1 MTVRNINSTLKTYL
15 SENKP
20 YILAHLVKFE
30 RPTISDAFSG
40 SIAEKTTDYVY
51 LTDAGRDIQFDDG
64 SFSKQQQYQK
74 DKDDFQGVAVTT
86 ASPNGPQLYRANKL
100 TSVGTI
106 NEGIEAKAS
115 NLNIKIDAGALNLDL
130 YVSATFSG
138 DNISTNI
145 DLSEYGIKEGDKIR
159 VTKDNAS
166 SDYIINRFTLN
177 SPAGTTPFKIHATR
191 VSGAALSGTNAHLRI
206 QVVSEDISTLVLG
219 SNNVSYTNYINRRV
233 FVYRVYI
240 DPETNA
246 IVGGEPGFYSGTYNS
261 KGAVLLFKGIIS
273 SANMG
278 DAPGGKREINW
289 TLTSH
294 WGDFIQVRN
303 RITSD
308 AEHRALTI
316 DGLPDRDVILKQTY
330 ASDLGFE
337 HAETSLNLM
346 ATYDRMVTK
355 HKLKKKKKNLGL
367 SKKYTLEEYEEP
379 VATDIDLKLNLQ
391 AKALPVVYGVQKV
404 ESIPVFFDNQ
414 KSKTDHVYA
423 AFAICE
429 GSIGGIYDVILDNK
443 TTICTDAADKQSRNT
458 QNDNNSI
465 DVLCQGR
472 ADLGNVL
479 EGVNSSV
486 GTPKF
491 VSNVY
496 DYEGYLSSERDGIVS
511 VENTPY
517 YEQNTQNLS
526 AGSVGV
532 KGILHEKSF
541 AFRDPIDST
550 FIFHSGIT
558 NQRANNL
565 LVEKAAKQ
573 LFKIQND
580 FYEGQPHKYW
590 TPNHRLLDTAY
601 CVGEFIVGDGEIELP
616 EMTFIVKGR
625 DVECYNYDDSYMHN
639 PSSTY
644 TSQISNVGQFKAGD
658 TVTITGTGISSYSTV
673 IIDKFFFYDT
683 EGTLQWRFRYEIEP
697 SNPTYDIIMTKGS
710 YSWNMLVSDGLVA
723 TGTVPQSLAGSIT
736 GFSGSGDN
744 FTITCNPTTS
754 AQVAFDTAITQT
766 VSVNGQSEKLAKIS
780 LVYYGA
786 THTSFGYSA
795 LSFES
800 STSNT
805 ISGLKGL
812 TLNSADITTSTY
824 NIVWVRNAALVEL
837 VDSGGSVF
845 KPSDNRLEGHTV
857 IMTHFDTNGKPY
869 VQERV
874 ITRWVDDG
882 GNSTNAG
889 MIFVDE
895 PWDLEYQPIAGS
907 TYLLQ
912 IRTPK
917 DKRVSLNPAMQLL
930 DYMKSERYG
939 KGLESNEVDVE
950 SFKAAARQCDTRSDV
965 TVLVPSSAVAQF
977 IPEPGAKY
985 KLENTSNL
993 QFRGTVKTVVEK
1005 TISGTDYLSIT
1016 FEDCIGKLLTKFTG
1030 AQYAVAGDLFWRND
1044 GSVITLKKATTNGDL
1059 QTIIQYNA
1067 LTTAVTSDHILQKI
1081 SGTGAAAL
1089 VLDAGTAGYS
1099 ADGNPIVKSID
1110 SAGGCTAS
1118 GYSLYDSDNV
1128 KYWKLA
1134 GWDSPAQRNVT
1145 RHQFNQVI
1153 DTANNV
1159 FSNVNNML
1167 RQFNGVLRYSNGK
1180 YQLQVKSSAGTLDA
1194 VEKIKEEDIIGK
1206 IALSDKGSKKTYN
1219 SISANIIDPS
1229 QNFENRSVSFFN
1241 SDYIKQDN
1249 NVPKK
1254 GTFDTPSITN
1264 YYNARVNIKQFL
1276 DESRNGLEIQFK
1288 VRPSGVL
1295 LQAGE
1300 IISLEYPNF
1309 TWNYEKLWRI
1319 TNLNFNADGTVS
1331 ITAIEHEDSAYLVQ
1345 AEDRVPQFKVETGS
1359 TVALPGIPDAPYGLS
1374 ATQNASGGIE
1384 LNWVHTIGFNPST
1397 FDTEVFRNTIN
1408 ARQGTMTTNAAGN
1421 NATSMTFASLSGTD
1435 PVAVGMTVEG
1445 IDTELATSAGNFVAG
1460 EVYKITTLGNTP
1472 WHTITGIGV
1481 LNDYSLGD
1489 IVIPVAGQTGA
1500 GTTGALQRVSR
1511 EVKVTAV
1518 DIANNTITLNHPAN
1532 WSNGTT
1538 ITFKAQK
1545 IVTVDSES
1553 SYIDPI
1559 IGDQD
1564 GDVTRYYWI
1573 RYRIKKPVQNVA
1585 GAVNKVMFSNFFPTT
1600 ITGGVLG
1607 IGKLIDV
1614 EQVRDFSL
1622 TFGNPREFVYS
1633 TAGNSIESGFAAN
1646 CQITVSGINTSGT
1659 VTYRYRTLN
1668 KTGTQIA
1675 DSGSVGTNVFTYTAP
1690 TGANQAA
1697 GFDLLPQSVEITM
1710 TDTVGSDVFTK
1721 TAVVDFTATRII
1733 LDGNAGLDSMKV
1745 VLSNPIHQ
1753 FPVSLAGAITRTGSG
1768 STFQVFEG
1776 GTALV
1781 HKVAG
1786 SVGNGEY
1793 SVSLTS
1799 SACTPGNLTGQS
1811 TTTTTIGQ
1819 HGLLNNTIIDGT
1831 VVITISGKRL
1841 DGTSFSETAT
1851 QVLSVKDLASTV
1863 IVTVNDQSIEYNNL
1877 GLSPNPASVSI
1888 SVDTFGII
1896 TPFIDIVATDSAS
1909 TPSVTTIVTNQAV
1922 SNNTY
1927 TDTFTVPINLSSTPI
1942 SIEVTAKA
1950 SSGGATIA
1958 KDKATVFGVK
1968 NGITTAI
1975 VYAYKRAASAPS
1987 DNPGACTVSLTTGK
2001 ITTGSL
2007 ANSWEKTPPSGTDP
2021 MYVVT
2026 ATAAGG
2032 GLTDAVAAAEWTSPE
2047 KFVEDGDDGT
2057 PGLNVATALIY
2068 QRTTTSSAPSTGTN
2082 SGKPSGNS
2090 TFTFSSGST
2099 SFSTANGWSAT
2110 IPVGTNGRYLWILR
2124 ATASSTSA
2132 TDTIADSEWGAI
2144 ELLAHDPYD
2153 DLTVSLSNPI
2163 HAVPRDF
2170 EGDLDFSNS
2179 DTDIQIFEGTTAL
2192 TPVAVGTAGNGQYSV
2207 TVAYTNVA
2215 QGGGNSASGTT
2226 YTSPNINAMTGET
2239 GSRTF
2244 TFTGKRADGSAFT
2257 LVKVQNFA
2265 QTHSARSIVSLP
2277 SKTSIKFPSTG
2288 NLPVA
2293 QTVNVAHALKGFE
2306 IAASKWK
2313 VISQIGT
2320 STTATATTSI
2330 TTNPN
2335 INQVITLPT
2344 SFSDYPY
2351 EINTGVYPFA
2361 DQSPFTQTDRL
2372 ASDRVIINA
2381 IRNVEDGAD
2390 GTSVILSNDT
2400 HTIPLSPDFTP
2411 DFTNSGTKIEVF
2423 EGAIPLVF
2431 TTGTL
2436 TAGTF
2441 AVSATGSGGIAP
2453 GAISLGSG
2461 TVNVFNTGN
2470 LITQNI
2476 AEGFNLVDIDGDG
2489 TIEAWAESFSSMSV
2503 TADAAAP
2510 PALVAG
2516 GSNAEEIIS
2525 GSSTG
2530 THVLRA
2536 YESSGGGVYTVQ
2548 AGVDYRFSCYFK
2560 KSSTNPSNYAII
2572 QMGQYQSIKTVVVNI
2587 NNGTIHSQSSGASAT
2602 ISNAGNGWY
2611 RVSLKRSFTSPAI
2624 DYGSTYAPFVSVG
2637 VGSST
2642 GNSYFSSSGDYGKRI
2657 LAWGARLEQA
2667 STAGAYFNAVAAS
2680 ANIADHSG
2688 TLTSDTPE
2696 VDYSITSMG
2705 LGGDINGNIIRSQTF
2720 SVVNPAA
2727 TVQVNSS
2734 AYSVDFD
2741 SAGNN
2746 PSPANLTYTPTVF
2759 GIGSDKHYKWTI
2771 NSGGSSA
2778 VSYTTHGTPAKTDS
2792 TMTFASFPKVV
2803 TCEVY
2808 RGTTQ
2813 GSGDLLASDSFS
2825 VIGVKPGATVNI
2837 TASMGSHIFD
2847 ADNTGLVSINDYSNT
2862 FSVVIDDV
2870 TFSYDGSSPYS
2881 ANSYRFGSIA
2891 NTDAN
2896 VYASLINTNG
2906 TLTVAGNSNLFTAQT
2921 SNTSDQIQVP
2931 IINNASGIT
2940 IGVYI
2945 ISLVKRIG
2953 NRIIEPISSTLATNG
2968 TNTTF
2973 MASWRGETTLTNAQ
2987 AVTAAGLAISG
2998 SSNSELRPGDTL
3010 ILDYS
3015 LGGSTR
3021 IYKGSPRTGSS
3032 GTLATEWSSPVV
3044 ETVPGSMVVNGTL
3057 SAAALATNTT
3067 LTNTLNVN
3075 NRITVGQSSGTN
3087 SATAINSFG
3096 KSQFSSTAAGFF
3108 LGRDGTSY
3116 SFNVGDA
3123 TNFLKFD
3130 GQTGAVAI
3138 SSTTGDFTLKSGTSG
3153 ARLEIINNVIT
3164 IRDTSGNIRVKIG
3177 AL

>member
-1 MTVRNINSTLKTYL
+1 MTVRSINPTLKTFL
-15 SENKP
+15 ADNKP
-20 YILAHLVKFE
+20 YIIAHLVKFE
-30 RPTISDAFSG
+30 RPAVGTAVSG
-40 SIAEKTTDYVY
+40 AIAEKSTDYVY

-74 DKDDFQGVAVTT
+74 DKDDFQGVSVTT
-86 ASPNGPQLYRANKL
+86 ATPNGLQTYRANKL

-115 NLNIKIDAGALNLDL
+115 NLGLKIDASALDLDL
-130 YVSATFSG
+130 YATATFSG
-138 DNISTNI
+138 SEISLNVDI
-145 DLSEYGIKEGDKIR
+145 SEYGIKEGDKIR
-159 VTKDNAS
+159 VTSQNIAR
-166 SDYIINRFTLN
+166 DYIVNRFTLN
-177 SPAGTTPFKIHATR
+177 TPAGTTPFKVHSTR
-191 VSGAALSGTNAHLRI
+191 VSGNAQTGTNAHVRI

-219 SNNVSYTNYINRRV
+219 SQNVSYTNYINRRV

-246 IVGGEPGFYSGTYNS
+246 IVGGEPGFYSGTYDR
-261 KGAVLLFKGIIS
+261 KGAVLLFKGIIT
-273 SANMG
+273 SASMSDDPAN
-278 DAPGGKREINW
+278 KREINW

-294 WGDFIQVRN
+294 WGDFVQVQN
-303 RITSD
+303 RVTSD
-308 AEHRALTI
+308 EEHRALNV

-337 HAETSLNLM
+337 HSETSLNLM

-367 SKKYTLEEYEEP
+367 STKYTLEEYEEAVP
-379 VATDIDLKLNLQ
+379 TDIDLKLNLQ
-391 AKALPVVYGVQKV
+391 AKSLPVVYGVQRV
-404 ESIPVFFDNQ
+404 ESVPVFFDNQ

-429 GSIGGIYDVILDNK
+429 GSIGGIYDIILDNK
-443 TTICTDAADKQSRNT
+443 TTICTDASDAAARGSQNGNNT
-458 QNDNNSI
+458 V
-465 DVLCQGR
+465 DVLCKGR
-472 ADLGNVL
+472 ADIGNVL
-479 EGVNSSV
+479 SGVNSSV

-496 DYEGYLSSERDGIVS
+496 DYEGYLSNEQSGIVS

-517 YEQNTQNLS
+517 YEQNTKNLD
-526 AGSVGV
+526 AGGVGAT
-532 KGILHEKSF
+532 GILHERSH
-541 AFRDPIDST
+541 AFRDPIDCT
-550 FIFHSGIT
+550 LTFHSGLT
-558 NQRANNL
+558 NQRADNL

-616 EMTFIVKGR
+616 EITFLVKGR

-639 PSSTY
+639 PASTY
-644 TSQISNVGQFKAGD
+644 SSQISNIGQFSAGD
-658 TVTITGTGISSYSTV
+658 TVTITGTGITSYSTV
-673 IIDKFFFYDT
+673 IIDKFFFYDV
-683 EGTLQWRFRYEIEP
+683 EGVQQWRFRFETP
-697 SNPTYDIIMTKGS
+697 PTNPTYDIIMTKGS

-723 TGTVPQSLAGSIT
+723 TGTIPQSLAGSIT
-736 GFSGSGDN
+736 GFTGSGDT
-744 FTITCNPTTS
+744 FTITCSPTTA
-754 AQVAFDTAITQT
+754 AQTGFDTAITET
-766 VSVNGQSEKLAKIS
+766 VTVNSQSEKLAKIS
-780 LVYYGA
+780 LVYYGGA
-786 THTSFGYSA
+786 TTSFGYSA
-795 LSFES
+795 LSFDS

-805 ISGLKGL
+805 ISGIKGL
-812 TLNSADITTSTY
+812 TLDSANITTSTY
-824 NIVWVRNAALVEL
+824 NTVWVRNGAVVDL
-837 VDSGGSVF
+837 VDSAGNSLR
-845 KPSDNRLEGHTV
+845 PTDNSLEGHT
-857 IMTHFDTNGKPY
+857 IILTHFDSVTGKPY

-874 ITRWVDDG
+874 ITRWVADG
-882 GNSTNAG
+882 GATPTAG
-889 MIFVDE
+889 MVFVDE
-895 PWDLEYQPIAGS
+895 PWDLEYQPISGAA
-907 TYLLQ
+907 YLLQ

-930 DYMKSERYG
+930 DYMRSKRYG
-939 KGLESNEVDVE
+939 KGLDADEVDIE
-950 SFKAAARQCDTRSDV
+950 AFKAAARQCDTRSDI
-965 TVLVPSSAVAQF
+965 TVLTPSTGVTKPVA
-977 IPEPGAKY
+977 GAKY
-985 KLENTSNL
+985 KLENNSNL
-993 QFRGTVKTVVEK
+993 QFRGTVKTVQTK
-1005 TISGTDYLSIT
+1005 TISTTSYYVIT
-1016 FEDCIGKLLTKFTG
+1016 FEDCIGKLVNKFTG
-1030 AQYAVAGDLFWRND
+1030 AQYAYAGELLWRNT
-1044 GSVITLKKATTNGDL
+1044 GSAISLKKAASDGDV
-1059 QTIIQYNA
+1059 QTDAQWNA
-1067 LTTAVTSDHILQKI
+1067 LGGATAGDRTLQKI
-1081 SGTGAAAL
+1081 SGTGNATL

-1099 ADGNPIVKSID
+1099 SDGNPLIKGID
-1110 SAGGCTAS
+1110 TSGGCTAS

-1180 YQLQVKSSAGTLDA
+1180 YQLQVKSSAGTLDSL
-1194 VEKIKEEDIIGK
+1194 EKIQEQDIIGPVK
-1206 IALSDKGSKKTYN
+1206 ISDKGSKKTYN
-1219 SISANIIDPS
+1219 SITASIIDPS
-1229 QNFENRSVSFFN
+1229 QNFEARSVSFFN
-1241 SDYIKQDN
+1241 SNYIKQDN

-1254 GTFDTPSITN
+1254 GNFDTPSITN

-1288 VRPSGVL
+1288 LRPTGIL

-1309 TWNYEKLWRI
+1309 TWNYEKLWRVI
-1319 TNLNFNADGTVS
+1319 NLNFNADGTVS
-1331 ITAIEHEDSAYLVQ
+1331 VTAVEHQDSAYIVE
-1345 AEDRVPQFKVETGS
+1345 ADDRVPQFIAETGS
-1359 TVALPGIPDAPYGLS
+1359 TVALPGVPDSPYGLA

-1384 LNWVHTIGFNPST
+1384 LSWVHTTGFNPFT
-1397 FDTEVFRNTIN
+1397 FDTEVFRNSIN
-1408 ARQGTMTTNAAGN
+1408 ARQGTLTVNSAGN
-1421 NATSMTFASLSGTD
+1421 NTTTMNFASVTSTS

-1445 IDTELATSAGNFVAG
+1445 IDTQIATTAGNFLST
-1460 EVYKITTLGNTP
+1460 EVYRITSLGDTP

-1481 LNDYSLGD
+1481 LSDYSLGD
-1489 IVIPVAGQTGA
+1489 IVAPLSGQTGA
-1500 GTTGALQRVSR
+1500 GTTGTLQRVNR

-1518 DIANNTITLNHPAN
+1518 DTQNNTVTLNNPAS

-1538 ITFKAQK
+1538 ITFKASK
-1545 IVTVDSES
+1545 IATVDSET

-1564 GDVTRYYWI
+1564 GDVSRYYWI
-1573 RYRIKKPVQNVA
+1573 RYRIKKPVQNVV
-1585 GAVNKVMFSNFFPTT
+1585 GAANKVIFSNFFPTT
-1600 ITGGVLG
+1600 VTGGVLG

-1614 EQVRDFSL
+1614 EQVRDFNL
-1622 TFGNPREFVYS
+1622 TFGNPREFVYN
-1633 TAGNSIESGFAAN
+1633 TTGNGIESGFATN
-1646 CQITVSGINTSGT
+1646 CVITVSGINTSGT
-1659 VTYRYRTLN
+1659 VTYRYRTLDKN
-1668 KTGTQIA
+1668 GNQIA
-1675 DSGSVGTNVFTYTAP
+1675 DSGSVGTNTFTYTAP

-1710 TDTVGSDVFTK
+1710 TDTVGNDTFTK
-1721 TAVVDFTATRII
+1721 TEDVDFTATRII
-1733 LDGNAGLDSMKV
+1733 LDGNAGLDSMRV
-1745 VLSNPIHQ
+1745 SLSNPIHQ
-1753 FPVSLAGAITRTGSG
+1753 FPVAIDGTITITGSG
-1768 STFQVFEG
+1768 TTFQVFEG
-1776 GTALV
+1776 GTALE
-1781 HKVAG
+1781 HKTAG
-1786 SVGNGEY
+1786 SVGDGQY
-1793 SVSLTS
+1793 SVTLTS
-1799 SACTPGNLTGQS
+1799 SVCAPGSLGGQN
-1811 TTTTTIGQ
+1811 TTTATIGN
-1819 HGLLNNTIIDGT
+1819 HSLLNNTITDG
-1831 VVITISGKRL
+1831 VVTITISGKRL
-1841 DGTSFSETAT
+1841 DGTSFGEVIT
-1851 QVLSVKDLASTV
+1851 QVLSVKDRAST
-1863 IVTVNDQSIEYNNL
+1863 
-1877 GLSPNPASVSI
+1877 VSI
-1888 SVDTFGII
+1888 SVDDQSVEYDNQGLNPSPSSVSITIDTFGIT
-1896 TPFIDIVATDSAS
+1896 TPFIDVVAVDSAS
-1909 TPSVTTIVTNQAV
+1909 SPNTTNILTNQAV
-1922 SNNTY
+1922 SNNTHS
-1927 TDTFTVPINLSSTPI
+1927 TTFTVPANLADTPI
-1942 SIEVTAKA
+1942 SIEVSAKT
-1950 SSGGATIA
+1950 SSGGVVVA
-1958 KDKATVFGVK
+1958 KDKTTVFGIK
-1968 NGITTAI
+1968 NGITSAI
-1975 VYAYKRAASAPS
+1975 VYAYKRASSAPN

-2007 ANSWEKTPPSGTDP
+2007 ANSWEKTPPSGTNP

-2032 GLTDAVAAAEWTSPE
+2032 GLTDTVNANEWTSPE
-2047 KFVEDGDDGT
+2047 KFVEDGDN
-2057 PGLNVATALIY
+2057 GLNVATALIY
-2068 QRTTTSSAPSTGTN
+2068 QRTSTSTAPSAGTN
-2082 SGKPSGNS
+2082 SGKPSGDS

-2099 SFSTANGWSAT
+2099 SFSTSNGWSDT

-2132 TDTIADSEWGAI
+2132 TDTIADSEWGDI

-2192 TPVAVGTAGNGQYSV
+2192 TPVAAPAGSGEYSV
-2207 TVAYTNVA
+2207 TVAYTNVQ
-2215 QGGGNSASGTT
+2215 QGGGNTISGTI
-2226 YTSPNINAMTGET
+2226 YTSPTINAMTGET

-2277 SKTSIKFPSTG
+2277 NKRSITFPSTG
-2288 NLPVA
+2288 SLPVA
-2293 QTVNVAHALKGFE
+2293 QTVNVAHTLKGFE

-2313 VISQIGT
+2313 VISQIGSSSSAT
-2320 STTATATTSI
+2320 SVTSV

-2335 INQVITLPT
+2335 INHVITLPT

-2361 DQSPFTQTDRL
+2361 DQSPYVQTDRL

-2381 IRNVEDGAD
+2381 IRDVEDGAD

-2441 AVSATGSGGIAP
+2441 AVSATGSGGITP
-2453 GAISLGSG
+2453 GSISLGSD

-2476 AEGFNLVDIDGDG
+2476 AEGFNLVDINGDG
-2489 TIEAWAESFSSMSV
+2489 TIEAWAEAFSSMSV
-2503 TADAAAP
+2503 TADAEAP

-2516 GSNAEEIIS
+2516 GSNAEEIIA
-2525 GSSTG
+2525 GTQTG

-2536 YESSGGGVYTVQ
+2536 YESSNGGVYTLQ

-2572 QMGQYQSIKTVVVNI
+2572 QMSQYQSSTTVVANI

-2602 ISNAGNGWY
+2602 ISNEGNGWY
-2611 RVSLKRSFTSPAI
+2611 RVSIKKSFGSSAI
-2624 DYGSTYAPFVSVG
+2624 NYGGSYAPFVSVG

-2642 GNSYFSSSGDYGKRI
+2642 GNSYFNSSGDYGKRV
-2657 LAWGARLEQA
+2657 LVWGARLEQA
-2667 STAGAYFNAVAAS
+2667 STTGDYFNAVATS
-2680 ANIADHSG
+2680 ADIDDHSG

-2696 VDYSITSMG
+2696 VEYSITSMG
-2705 LGGDINGNIIRSQTF
+2705 LGGAINASIIRSQTF

-2746 PSPANLTYTPTVF
+2746 PSPASLTYTPTTS
-2759 GIGSDKHYKWTI
+2759 GIDSNKHYKWTI
-2771 NSGGSSA
+2771 NSGGTSA
-2778 VSYTTHGTPAKTDS
+2778 VSYTTHASPVKTDS
-2792 TMTFASFPKVV
+2792 TMAFTDFPKVV
-2803 TCEVY
+2803 TCEVMS
-2808 RGTTQ
+2808 GTSQ
-2813 GSGDLLASDSFS
+2813 GSGNLIASDSFS
-2825 VIGVKPGATVNI
+2825 VIGVKPGSTVNI
-2837 TASMGSHIFD
+2837 TASMGSHVFE
-2847 ADNTGLVSINDYSNT
+2847 ADDTGLVSINDFSNT

-2870 TFSYDGSSPYS
+2870 TFSYDDTVTYYN
-2881 ANSYRFGSIA
+2881 NSYRFGTIA

-2896 VYASLINTNG
+2896 VYASLVNTNG
-2906 TLTVAGNSNLFTAQT
+2906 VLTVDPNSSLLTAQT

-2953 NRIIEPISSTLATNG
+2953 NRSIEPISSTLATSG

-2973 MASWRGETTLTNAQ
+2973 MASWRGETTLTNSQ
-2987 AVTAAGLAISG
+2987 AVSAAGLAISG

-3021 IYKGSPRTGSS
+3021 IYKGSPRTGSA

-3044 ETVPGSMVVNGTL
+3044 ETVPGSMVVDGTL

-3153 ARLEIINNVIT
+3153 ARLEIVNNVIT

>member
-15 SENKP
+15 AENKP

-30 RPTISDAFSG
+30 RPTISDSFSG

-115 NLNIKIDAGALNLDL
+115 NLSLKIDAGALNLDT

-145 DLSEYGIKEGDKIR
+145 DLSDYGIKEGDKIR
-159 VTKDNAS
+159 VTKNNISA
-166 SDYIINRFTLN
+166 DYIINRFTLN
-177 SPAGTTPFKIHATR
+177 SPAGTTPFKMNATR
-191 VSGAALSGTNAHLRI
+191 VSGSALSGTNAHLRI

-219 SNNVSYTNYINRRV
+219 SSNVSYTNYINRRV

-240 DPETNA
+240 DPETNT
-246 IVGGEPGFYSGTYNS
+246 IVGGEPAFYSGTYDS

-273 SANMG
+273 SASMG
-278 DAPGGKREINW
+278 DTPGSKREINW

-294 WGDFIQVRN
+294 WGDFIQVKN

-308 AEHRALTI
+308 AEHRALTV

-337 HAETSLNLM
+337 HSETSLNLM
-346 ATYDRMVTK
+346 ATYDQMVTK

-367 SKKYTLEEYEEP
+367 STKYTLEEYEEAVP
-379 VATDIDLKLNLQ
+379 TDIDLKLNLH

-404 ESIPVFFDNQ
+404 ESVPVFFDNQ

-429 GSIGGIYDVILDNK
+429 GSIGGIYDVILDSK
-443 TTICTDAADKQSRNT
+443 TTICTDAADQASRGT
-458 QNDNNSI
+458 QNANNSV

-479 EGVNSSV
+479 EGINSSV

-496 DYEGYLSSERDGIVS
+496 DYEGYLSSERDGIVA

-517 YEQNTQNLS
+517 YEQNTQNLN
-526 AGSVGV
+526 AGSIGV
-532 KGILHEKSF
+532 KGILHEKTF

-550 FIFHSGIT
+550 FIFHSGLS

-616 EMTFIVKGR
+616 EMTFLVKGR
-625 DVECYNYDDSYMHN
+625 DVECYNYDNSYMHN
-639 PSSTY
+639 PASTY
-644 TSQISNVGQFKAGD
+644 SSQIGNIGQFNAGD

-723 TGTVPQSLAGSIT
+723 TGTVPQTLAGGIT
-736 GFSGSGDN
+736 GFSGSGAG
-744 FTITCNPTTS
+744 FTITCNQTTA

-766 VSVNGQSEKLAKIS
+766 VAVNGQSEKLAKIS

-812 TLNSADITTSTY
+812 TLDSNDITTSTY
-824 NIVWVRNAALVEL
+824 NTVWVRNAAIVQL
-837 VDSGGSVF
+837 VDAGGSVL

-882 GNSTNAG
+882 GATTNAG

-939 KGLESNEVDVE
+939 KGLASNEVDVE
-950 SFKAAARQCDTRSDV
+950 SFKSAARQCDSRSDV
-965 TVLVPSSAVAQF
+965 TVLTPSAGTT
-977 IPEPGAKY
+977 IPAPGAKY
-985 KLENTSNL
+985 KLENNSNL

-1005 TISGTDYLSIT
+1005 TISSTAYFVIT

-1044 GSVITLKKATTNGDL
+1044 GSVITLKKATINGDL
-1059 QTIIQYNA
+1059 QTTIQYNA
-1067 LTTAVTSDHILQKI
+1067 LTTAATADFTLQKI
-1081 SGTGAAAL
+1081 SGTGAGAL
-1089 VLDAGTAGYS
+1089 VMNTGTAGYS
-1099 ADGNPIVKSID
+1099 ADGNPIIKSID

-1134 GWDSPAQRNVT
+1134 GWESPAQRNVT

-1194 VEKIKEEDIIGK
+1194 LEKIKEEDIIGK
-1206 IALSDKGSKKTYN
+1206 ISLSDKGSKKTYN

-1241 SDYIKQDN
+1241 SDYIKEDN
-1249 NVPKK
+1249 NIPKK

-1309 TWNYEKLWRI
+1309 SWNYEKLWRI

-1331 ITAIEHEDSAYLVQ
+1331 VTAIEHEDSVYLVQ
-1345 AEDRVPQFKVETGS
+1345 AEDRVPQFKIETGS

-1384 LNWVHTIGFNPST
+1384 LNWVHTTGFNPST

-1421 NATSMTFASLSGTD
+1421 NATSMTFASVSGTD

-1445 IDTELATSAGNFVAG
+1445 VDTELATSAGSFLAG

-1489 IVIPVAGQTGA
+1489 VVIPVTGQTGA

-1518 DIANNTITLNHPAN
+1518 DIANNTITLNHPAD

-1545 IVTVDSES
+1545 IATIDSES

-1585 GAVNKVMFSNFFPTT
+1585 GAINKVMFSNFFPTT

-1607 IGKLIDV
+1607 IGRLIDV
-1614 EQVRDFSL
+1614 EQVRDFNL
-1622 TFGNPREFVYS
+1622 TFGNAKEFVYN
-1633 TAGNSIESGFAAN
+1633 TGGNNIESGFATN

-1675 DSGSVGTNVFTYTAP
+1675 DSGSVGTNSFTYTAP

-1697 GFDLLPQSVEITM
+1697 GFALLPQSVEITM

-1721 TAVVDFTATRII
+1721 TETVDFTATRII
-1733 LDGNAGLDSMKV
+1733 LDGNAGLDAMKV
-1745 VLSNPIHQ
+1745 VLTNPIHQ
-1753 FPVSLAGAITRTGSG
+1753 FPIALSGTITTTGSG
-1768 STFQVFEG
+1768 TNFQVFEG
-1776 GTALV
+1776 GTALKQ
-1781 HKVAG
+1781 KVAG

-1793 SVSLTS
+1793 SVTLTS
-1799 SACTPGNLTGQS
+1799 TACTPGSLSGQN
-1811 TTTTTIGQ
+1811 TTTTTIAN
-1819 HGLLNNTIIDGT
+1819 HSLLNSTITDGT
-1831 VVITISGKRL
+1831 VVITISGNRL

-1851 QVLSVKDLASTV
+1851 QILTVKDLASTV
-1863 IVTVNDQSIEYNNL
+1863 NITVDDQSIEYNNL
-1877 GLSPNPASVSI
+1877 GLSPSPATVNI
-1888 SVDTFGII
+1888 TVDTFGIT

-1909 TPSVTTIVTNQAV
+1909 TPNVTTIVTNQAV
-1922 SNNTY
+1922 SNSTY
-1927 TDTFTVPINLSSTPI
+1927 ADTFTVPINLSDTPI
-1942 SIEVTAKA
+1942 SIEVIAKEV
-1950 SSGGATIA
+1950 SGGTTVA

-1968 NGITTAI
+1968 NGITSAI
-1975 VYAYKRAASAPS
+1975 VYAYKRAASAPN

-2032 GLTDAVAAAEWTSPE
+2032 GLTDAVAAGEWTSPE
-2047 KFVEDGDDGT
+2047 KFVEDGDDGA

-2124 ATASSTSA
+2124 ATASSTAS
-2132 TDTIADSEWGAI
+2132 TDTIADSEWGTI
-2144 ELLAHDPYD
+2144 ELLAHDPED
-2153 DLTVSLSNPI
+2153 AIVVSLSNPF
-2163 HAVPRDF
+2163 ALVTT
-2170 EGDLDFSNS
+2170 NS
-2179 DTDIQIFEGTTAL
+2179 DNTLDKSGTSSSLSIFEGNTLLTAKASNL
-2192 TPVAVGTAGNGQYSV
+2192 TNGTYSVAVTYSSGITPAGATSISNGVFSVPLINTMTVAEGIRTLAITGLRLNGESFTRSITQNIKKSESSESVRLYVPVLGTAVEFPTEGNRPVATGV
-2207 TVAYTNVA
+2207 TVRAEIHGLDTTDNATYTVQFLN
-2215 QGGGNSASGTT
+2215 GTT
-2226 YTSPNINAMTGET
+2226 NIVNA
-2239 GSRTF
+2239 
-2244 TFTGKRADGSAFT
+2244 AYSA
-2257 LVKVQNFA
+2257 
-2265 QTHSARSIVSLP
+2265 
-2277 SKTSIKFPSTG
+2277 G
-2288 NLPVA
+2288 
-2293 QTVNVAHALKGFE
+2293 
-2306 IAASKWK
+2306 AAN
-2313 VISQIGT
+2313 
-2320 STTATATTSI
+2320 ATI
-2330 TTNPN
+2330 TMP
-2335 INQVITLPT
+2335 QDYD
-2344 SFSDYPY
+2344 DYPY
-2351 EINTGVYPFA
+2351 LVTGSLRRNGV
-2361 DQSPFTQTDRL
+2361 TITTDTI
-2372 ASDRVIINA
+2372 AFYA
-2381 IRNVEDGAD
+2381 IRNGRI
-2390 GTSVILSNDT
+2390 GNSTTTGILSNET
-2400 HTIPLSPDFTP
+2400 HSIRKNKNLVANFD
-2411 DFTNSGTKIEVF
+2411 NSGTDIEMF
-2423 EGAIPLVF
+2423 EGGLALNHVASNP
-2431 TTGTL
+2431 
-2436 TAGTF
+2436 TAGQFT
-2441 AVSATGSGGIAP
+2441 VSSAGSGGITPGNISTAASSGILIQNPSPVNKLNGSIAEAFEIQDLNDDGVLESWKDAGSSMTVTPNAIAAP
-2453 GAISLGSG
+2453 FNVQGGSG
-2461 TVNVFNTGN
+2461 
-2470 LITQNI
+2470 
-2476 AEGFNLVDIDGDG
+2476 AELLQGPN
-2489 TIEAWAESFSSMSV
+2489 
-2503 TADAAAP
+2503 
-2510 PALVAG
+2510 
-2516 GSNAEEIIS
+2516 
-2525 GSSTG
+2525 
-2530 THVLRA
+2530 
-2536 YESSGGGVYTVQ
+2536 SSGVHGLRVINDANTNFSVLNLSNTQ
-2548 AGVDYRFSCYFK
+2548 HCFSCYLK
-2560 KSSTNPSNYAII
+2560 KGTGDYAYIGVGAVFFAAYAKVNLTNGAVLSNSAA
-2572 QMGQYQSIKTVVVNI
+2572 STVVTSV
-2587 NNGTIHSQSSGASAT
+2587 
-2602 ISNAGNGWY
+2602 GNGWY
-2611 RVSLKRSFTSPAI
+2611 RVSLTFTFSTSQLGYSGNSAPNLQIGISDAG
-2624 DYGSTYAPFVSVG
+2624 GSTYLFN
-2637 VGSST
+2637 SSAH
-2642 GNSYFSSSGDYGKRI
+2642 NKNIYV
-2657 LAWGARLEQA
+2657 WGARCEVTSA
-2667 STAGAYFNAVAAS
+2667 STPSAYAVNAQSIARV
-2680 ANIADHSG
+2680 ADHGG
-2688 TLTSDTPE
+2688 TLTSLTP
-2696 VDYSITSMG
+2696 SIAYTLNG
-2705 LGGDINGNIIRSQTF
+2705 VGFGGGILPSLVKTQTF
-2720 SVVNPAA
+2720 SVVNPAS

-2759 GIGSDKHYKWTI
+2759 GIGSDKYYKWTI
-2771 NSGGSSA
+2771 NSGGTSV
-2778 VSYTTHGTPAKTDS
+2778 VSYTTHASPAKADG

-2808 RGTTQ
+2808 SGTTQ
-2813 GSGDLLASDSFS
+2813 GSGVLLASDSFS

-2847 ADNTGLVSINDYSNT
+2847 ADNTGLVAINDYSNT
-2862 FSVVIDDV
+2862 FSVVINDV

-2931 IINNASGIT
+2931 IINNATGIT

-2953 NRIIEPISSTLATNG
+2953 NRIIEPISSTLTTSGN
-2968 TNTTF
+2968 NTTF

-2987 AVTAAGLAISG
+2987 AVSAAGLAISG
-2998 SSNSELRPGDTL
+2998 STNSELRPGDTL

-3021 IYKGSPRTGSS
+3021 IYKGSPRTGSV

-3075 NRITVGQSSGTN
+3075 NRITVGQNSGTS
-3087 SATAINSFG
+3087 SAAAINSFG
-3096 KSQFSSTAAGFF
+3096 KAQFSSTAGGFF
-3108 LGRDGTSY
+3108 LGRDGSDY

>member
-74 DKDDFQGVAVTT
+74 DKDDFQGVAATT

-115 NLNIKIDAGALNLDL
+115 NLSIKIDAGALNVDL

-159 VTKDNAS
+159 VTLNNAS

-177 SPAGTTPFKIHATR
+177 SPAGTTPFKMHATR
-191 VSGAALSGTNAHLRI
+191 VSGSAKVGTNAHLRI

-278 DAPGGKREINW
+278 DTPGGKREINW

-346 ATYDRMVTK
+346 STYDRTVTK
-355 HKLKKKKKNLGL
+355 QRLKKKKKNLGL
-367 SKKYTLEEYEEP
+367 STKYTLEEYDEIIP
-379 VATDIDLKLNLQ
+379 TDIDLKLNLQ

-414 KSKTDHVYA
+414 KSKSDHVYA

-443 TTICTDAADKQSRNT
+443 TTICTDAADKESRNT
-458 QNDNNSI
+458 QNNNNSI

-526 AGSVGV
+526 AGFVGV
-532 KGILHEKSF
+532 KGILHEKTF

-550 FIFHSGIT
+550 FIFHSGVT

-573 LFKIQND
+573 LFKIQTD

-616 EMTFIVKGR
+616 EMTFLVKGR
-625 DVECYNYDDSYMHN
+625 DVECYNYDNSYMHN

-644 TSQISNVGQFKAGD
+644 TSQIGNVGQFNAGD
-658 TVTITGTGISSYSTV
+658 TVTITGTGLSSYSTV

-697 SNPTYDIIMTKGS
+697 SNPAYDIIMTKGS

-723 TGTVPQSLAGSIT
+723 TGTVPQTLAGSIT

-744 FTITCNPTTS
+744 FTITCNAAS
-754 AQVAFDTAITQT
+754 AAQTAFDTAITQT
-766 VSVNGQSEKLAKIS
+766 VAVNSQSEKLAKIS

-786 THTSFGYSA
+786 SHNSFGYSA

-812 TLNSADITTSTY
+812 TLNSSNITTSTY
-824 NIVWVRNAALVEL
+824 NTVWVRNAALVQL
-837 VDSGGSVF
+837 LDSSGNVL

-857 IMTHFDTNGKPY
+857 IMTHFDTSGKPY

-874 ITRWVDDG
+874 ITRWVNDG
-882 GNSTNAG
+882 GSSTNAG

-907 TYLLQ
+907 SYLLQ

-939 KGLESNEVDVE
+939 KGLASNEVDEE

-965 TVLVPSSAVAQF
+965 TVLVPSAGISPHPAA
-977 IPEPGAKY
+977 GAKY
-985 KLENTSNL
+985 KLENNSKL

-1005 TISGTDYLSIT
+1005 TISSTAYLVVT

-1044 GSVITLKKATTNGDL
+1044 GSVITLKKATINGDL
-1059 QTIIQYNA
+1059 QTTIQYNA
-1067 LTTAVTSDHILQKI
+1067 LTTAATADFTLQKI
-1081 SGTGAAAL
+1081 SGTGAGAL
-1089 VLDAGTAGYS
+1089 VMNTGTAGYS
-1099 ADGNPIVKSID
+1099 ADGNPIIKSID

-1134 GWDSPAQRNVT
+1134 GWESPAQRNVT

-1153 DTANNV
+1153 DTGNNV

-1194 VEKIKEEDIIGK
+1194 LEKIKEEDIIGK
-1206 IALSDKGSKKTYN
+1206 VSISDKGSKRTYN

-1229 QNFENRSVSFFN
+1229 QNFENRNVSFFN

-1249 NVPKK
+1249 NIPKK
-1254 GTFDTPSITN
+1254 GNFDTPSITN

-1295 LQAGE
+1295 LQVGE

-1309 TWNYEKLWRI
+1309 SWNYEKLWRT

-1384 LNWVHTIGFNPST
+1384 LNWIHTIGFNPYT

-1421 NATSMTFASLSGTD
+1421 NATSMSFASVSGSD

-1445 IDTELATSAGNFVAG
+1445 IDTELATSPGSFVVG
-1460 EVYKITTLGNTP
+1460 EVYKITSLGNTP

-1489 IVIPVAGQTGA
+1489 VVIPITGQTGA
-1500 GTTGALQRVSR
+1500 GTTGTLQRVSR

-1518 DIANNTITLNHPAN
+1518 DTTNNTITLNHPAN

-1538 ITFKAQK
+1538 ITFKAAK

-1607 IGKLIDV
+1607 IGRLIDV
-1614 EQVRDFSL
+1614 EQVRDFNL
-1622 TFGNPREFVYS
+1622 TFGNAKEFVYN
-1633 TAGNSIESGFAAN
+1633 TGGNNIESGFATN

-1659 VTYRYRTLN
+1659 VTYRYKTLN

-1675 DSGSVGTNVFTYTAP
+1675 DSGSVGTNSFTYTAP
-1690 TGANQAA
+1690 TGVNQAA
-1697 GFDLLPQSVEITM
+1697 GFALLPQSVEITM

-1721 TAVVDFTATRII
+1721 TETVDFTATRII
-1733 LDGNAGLDSMKV
+1733 LDGNAGLDAMKV
-1745 VLSNPIHQ
+1745 VLTNPIHQ
-1753 FPVSLAGAITRTGSG
+1753 FPIALSGTITTTGSG
-1768 STFQVFEG
+1768 TNFQVFEG
-1776 GTALV
+1776 GTALKQ
-1781 HKVAG
+1781 KVAG
-1786 SVGNGEY
+1786 SVGDGEY
-1793 SVSLTS
+1793 SVTLTS
-1799 SACTPGNLTGQS
+1799 TACIPGSLSGQN
-1811 TTTTTIGQ
+1811 TTTTTIAN
-1819 HGLLNNTIIDGT
+1819 HSLLNSTITDGT
-1831 VVITISGKRL
+1831 VVITISGNRL

-1851 QVLSVKDLASTV
+1851 QILTVKDLASTV
-1863 IVTVNDQSIEYNNL
+1863 IITVDDQSIEYNNL
-1877 GLSPNPASVSI
+1877 GLSPSPATVNI
-1888 SVDTFGII
+1888 TVDTFGIT

-1909 TPSVTTIVTNQAV
+1909 TPNVTTIVTNQAV

-1927 TDTFTVPINLSSTPI
+1927 TDTFTVPINLSDTPI
-1942 SIEVTAKA
+1942 SIEVTAKEV
-1950 SSGGATIA
+1950 SGGTTVA

-1968 NGITTAI
+1968 NGITSAI
-1975 VYAYKRAASAPS
+1975 VYAYKRAASAPT

-2032 GLTDAVAAAEWTSPE
+2032 GLTDAVAAVEWTSPE
-2047 KFVEDGDDGT
+2047 KFVEDGGDGAA
-2057 PGLNVATALIY
+2057 GLNVATALIY

-2082 SGKPSGNS
+2082 NGKPSGNS

-2099 SFSTANGWSAT
+2099 SFSTANGWSNV

-2124 ATASSTSA
+2124 ATASSTA
-2132 TDTIADSEWGAI
+2132 TTDTIADSEWGSI

-2153 DLTVSLSNPI
+2153 DLTISLSNPI
-2163 HAVPRDF
+2163 HAIPRDF
-2170 EGDLDFSNS
+2170 EGALDFSDS
-2179 DTDIQIFEGTTAL
+2179 DTDIQVFEGTTAL
-2192 TPVAVGTAGNGQYSV
+2192 TPVAGSFGNGEWSV
-2207 TVAYTNVA
+2207 TVVYTNVT
-2215 QGGGNSASGTT
+2215 QGGGNSISGTIFT
-2226 YTSPNINAMTGET
+2226 IPIINAMTGET

-2244 TFTGKRADGSAFT
+2244 NISGKRADGSAFT
-2257 LVKVQNFA
+2257 LVKTQNFA
-2265 QTHSARSIVSLP
+2265 QTHSARGIVSKVN
-2277 SKTSIKFPSTG
+2277 KTSIKFPPTG
-2288 NLPVA
+2288 NLSIA
-2293 QTVNVAHALKGFE
+2293 QSVNVYNTISGFE
-2306 IAASKWK
+2306 ITTSKWK
-2313 VISQIGT
+2313 VISQIGASSTAAASSAVT
-2320 STTATATTSI
+2320 SNA
-2330 TTNPN
+2330 N
-2335 INQVITLPT
+2335 INHVIPLPT
-2344 SFSDYPY
+2344 SFSSYPY
-2351 EINTGVYPFA
+2351 EINTGVYNFA

-2381 IRNVEDGAD
+2381 IRDAEDGAD

-2423 EGAIPLVF
+2423 EGAFPLFF

-2441 AVSATGSGGIAP
+2441 AVSATGSGGITP
-2453 GAISLGSG
+2453 GTINSGS
-2461 TVNVFNTGN
+2461 TTTNVFNTGN
-2470 LITQNI
+2470 MLTQTI
-2476 AEGFNLVDIDGDG
+2476 AEGFDLVDIDGDG
-2489 TIEAWAESFSSMSV
+2489 LLEAWNESISSMSV
-2503 TADAAAP
+2503 NANAAP
-2510 PALVAG
+2510 PPVLVAG
-2516 GSNAEEIIS
+2516 GSNAEEIVTGI
-2525 GSSTG
+2525 STG
-2530 THVLRA
+2530 THVVRA
-2536 YESSGGGVYTVQ
+2536 YESSFNGVYTLQ
-2548 AGVDYRFSCYFK
+2548 AGTNYRFSCYFK
-2560 KSSTNPSNYAII
+2560 KSSTNPSNYAVI
-2572 QMGQYQSIKTVVVNI
+2572 QMSEYQNQVSVVVNI
-2587 NNGTIHSQSSGASAT
+2587 NNGTIHSQSAGASAT
-2602 ISNAGNGWY
+2602 ISNEGNGWY
-2611 RVSLKRSFTSPAI
+2611 RVSVLKVFSASSINF
-2624 DYGSTYAPFVSVG
+2624 GGTYAPFISVG

-2642 GNSYFSSSGDYGKRI
+2642 GNSYLSSSSDYGKRV
-2657 LAWGARLEQA
+2657 LVWGARLEQS
-2667 STAGAYFNAVAAS
+2667 STAGNYYNAVVAEAVVD
-2680 ANIADHSG
+2680 DHTG

-2696 VDYSITSMG
+2696 VDYTITSMG
-2705 LGGDINGNIIRSQTF
+2705 LGGGINSNIIRSQTF
-2720 SVVNPAA
+2720 SVVNPAS

-2741 SAGNN
+2741 AAGNN
-2746 PSPANLTYTPTVF
+2746 PSPASLTYTPTVF

-2771 NSGGSSA
+2771 KSGA
-2778 VSYTTHGTPAKTDS
+2778 TTVVSYTTHASPAKTDS

-2825 VIGVKPGATVNI
+2825 VIAVKPGATVNI

-2847 ADNTGLVSINDYSNT
+2847 ADNTGLVAINDYSNT

-2870 TFSYDGSSPYS
+2870 TFSYDESVPYS
-2881 ANSYRFGSIA
+2881 NNSYRFGSIT

-2896 VYASLINTNG
+2896 TYASLINTNG
-2906 TLTVAGNSNLFTAQT
+2906 VLTVDGNSNIFTAQT

-2931 IINNASGIT
+2931 IINNATGIT

-2953 NRIIEPISSTLATNG
+2953 NRLIEPISTTPSTSAA
-2968 TNTTF
+2968 NTALMT
-2973 MASWRGETTLTNAQ
+2973 SWRGEATFTNAQ
-2987 AVTAAGLAISG
+2987 AVTAAGLAITG

-3015 LGGSTR
+3015 LGGGTR
-3021 IYKGSPRTGSS
+3021 IYKGTPRTNSS

-3075 NRITVGQSSGTN
+3075 NRITVGQNTGTN
-3087 SATAINSFG
+3087 SAAAINSFG
-3096 KSQFSSTAAGFF
+3096 KDQFSSPTVGFF
-3108 LGRDGTSY
+3108 LGRDGSNY
-3116 SFNVGDA
+3116 SFNVGGS

-3153 ARLEIINNVIT
+3153 ARLEIVNNVIS